1 MADQNVNN
9 TIKTTVELDV
19 NQAQQS
25 IVKLNSL
32 ASDGTQD
39 LEKRLDAKN
48 KQIEIQN
55 NLNKKNIKD
64 LESQVK
70 KLKGVEGAEKEL
82 MKAQDKLNKA
92 KLNEVKVNT
101 KNSKS
106 QAKLTESYG
115 KSKGA
120 VNKLDSAT
128 GGFITK
134 LKLLAANP
142 VILTITLLTAGL
154 LLLKEAFT
162 SSEEGQ
168 NRFAKATAVVQAL
181 LGNLLDIVADVAE
194 FLVDAFTNPVQ
205 AVKDF
210 ADVIKTNI
218 TNRFEGLMELIPQ
231 LGKAVSALFKGN
243 FGEAGQIA
251 ADAVGKVALGVDGL
265 TEKVKEASKAS
276 KEFFEDQVREA
287 KLAAQVADM
296 RAKADKI
303 ERKLLVDRS
312 VLESKIAQL
321 RLDAKKEDDFSDKQ
335 RRDFLIEA
343 ARLQD
348 TLIDKETEYLILRRD
363 AQVLENTF
371 SRSNKEN
378 LDAEA
383 QAIAAVNDQIGNR
396 AVKAKKLQ
404 TEINS
409 INNMIRADD
418 AKLVK
423 EQEKTEADR
432 LKKIA
437 TDKVTEQE
445 LKAENIVRDQEAQLE
460 LDEINLQRKRDLG
473 EATLVD
479 ELAFLEK
486 KRLQDLTAE
495 DLRQSEIDVIN
506 QRYKTAS
513 NKITKSLEAS
523 TEKSEEAKTRAKI
536 DGTAEAFGITKEVA
550 LVESG
555 IALSKSIGDAWA
567 ANAKLGFPQNV
578 IATGAQIAGQVPP
591 IIKGI
596 ADIKSARFSG
606 SKGGGGGGGST
617 PSIGGASTAI
627 PTATSSSVDDLTSRN
642 EARTGVDTT
651 LGSEASRTASANVN
665 GNSSGSVVFSEYEY
679 GQFTE
684 QVTFKEN
691 KATI

>member
-418 AKLVK
+418 AKLVE

-617 PSIGGASTAI
+617 PSIRGASTAI